1 MADRPG
7 KRPFWMHQAVE
18 YLLGLALVASAMR
31 NPTPVVPSIAGG
43 VIVLWAALTSGA
55 LGARTSRC
63 DKVGDPVL
71 DGLLLVAAFQPWW
84 SVESSARMLTA
95 AIAVVHLFV
104 WFQSRYD
111 ERKKKPAGS
120 KSASSGDRATD
131 LGRAAGRLVGN
142 GVNAVRRTRESKAED
157 AAPVASPHGVRH
169 RPPIST
175 SSSPPGR
182 SSSAASSRRARC
194 WRR

>member
-55 LGARTSRC
+55 LGACRIVPRAAH
-63 DKVGDPVL
+63 KVGDPVL

-111 ERKKKPAGS
+111 ERKKKP
-120 KSASSGDRATD
+120 SASSGDRATD

-142 GVNAVRRTRESKAED
+142 GVNAVRRTRESKAE
-157 AAPVASPHGVRH
+157 
-169 RPPIST
+169 
-175 SSSPPGR
+175 
-182 SSSAASSRRARC
+182 
-194 WRR
+194 

>member
-55 LGARTSRC
+55 LGAFRIVPRAAH
-63 DKVGDPVL
+63 KVGDPVL

-111 ERKKKPAGS
+111 ERKKKP
-120 KSASSGDRATD
+120 SASSGDRATD

-142 GVNAVRRTRESKAED
+142 GVNAVRRTRESKAE
-157 AAPVASPHGVRH
+157 
-169 RPPIST
+169 
-175 SSSPPGR
+175 
-182 SSSAASSRRARC
+182 
-194 WRR
+194 

>member
-18 YLLGLALVASAMR
+18 YVLGLALVASAMR

-43 VIVLWAALTSGA
+43 AIVLWAALTSGA
-55 LGARTSRC
+55 LGAFRIVPRAAH
-63 DKVGDPVL
+63 KVGDPVL

-120 KSASSGDRATD
+120 KSPSSGDRATD

-142 GVNAVRRTRESKAED
+142 GVKAVRK
-157 AAPVASPHGVRH
+157 VRDQQD
-169 RPPIST
+169 R
-175 SSSPPGR
+175 
-182 SSSAASSRRARC
+182 
-194 WRR
+194 

>member
-1 MADRPG
+1 
-7 KRPFWMHQAVE
+7 MHQAVE
-18 YLLGLALVASAMR
+18 YVLGLALVASAMR

-55 LGARTSRC
+55 LGAFRIVPRAAH
-63 DKVGDPVL
+63 KVGDPVL

-142 GVNAVRRTRESKAED
+142 GVNAVRRTRESKAE
-157 AAPVASPHGVRH
+157 
-169 RPPIST
+169 
-175 SSSPPGR
+175 
-182 SSSAASSRRARC
+182 
-194 WRR
+194 